1 MENSNNSN
9 CCPPTPNENT
19 NCCSPAPKK
28 DKGVKRKL
36 GVGIL
41 GLAVIL
47 ATTYAFKIESNTTN
61 TEDSTCE
68 VSTIES
74 FEWIKTDKKVAFIL
88 LKGNDKAKNNKV
100 AEEVKSVIAE
110 INETDGS
117 AYFKE
122 LDSKSV
128 AYTDLV
134 EKEKIKDFPS
144 VVVLGKNS
152 KSSVLSGNVS
162 SIKLVRAYDLAA
174 TAVPSCSASQKT
186 SCCKKK

>member
-9 CCPPTPNENT
+9 CCPPTPNANT
-19 NCCSPAPKK
+19 SCCSPAPKK

-47 ATTYAFKIESNTTN
+47 ATTSAFKIESNITKP
-61 TEDSTCE
+61 EDVSCE
-68 VSTIES
+68 ASTIES
-74 FEWIKTDKKVAFIL
+74 FEWIKTDKKVVFLL
-88 LKGNDKAKNNKV
+88 LKGDDESKNNKV

-117 AYFKE
+117 AYFKGLE
-122 LDSKSV
+122 SEST
-128 AYTDLV
+128 AYIDLV
-134 EKEKIKDFPS
+134 KKEKIKEFPA

-152 KSSVLSGNVS
+152 QPSVLSGKIS
-162 SIKLVRAYDLAA
+162 AIKLVRAYDLAA
-174 TAVPSCSASQKT
+174 VPISSCSPSQKT
-186 SCCKKK
+186 SCCTKK